1 MTMAYPVTKLD
12 GMTAQTAS
20 KLKKQG
26 IRTAEKLIEVASLVR
41 SRKRLARE
49 TQIPESQLL
58 EWVNI
63 ANYLQIKG
71 MGAAKA
77 KLIRATGVNT
87 VRDLG
92 FRNPERLAQKMREA
106 NDRLKLVRALPSE
119 PSVRLLVERA
129 RKHTS
134 KITY

>member
-1 MTMAYPVTKLD
+1 MPYPVAKLD
-12 GMTAQTAS
+12 GMTAQAAA
-20 KLKKQG
+20 KLRKQG
-26 IRTAEKLIEVASLVR
+26 IRTAEKLIEVASRAR
-41 SRKRLARE
+41 SRRRLAKQ
-49 TQIPESQLL
+49 TGIADPQLL

-92 FRNPERLAQKMREA
+92 IRNPATLARRMREL
-106 NDRLKLVRALPSE
+106 NEKQKLVRALPSE
-119 PSVRLLVERA
+119 ASVKILIERA
-129 RKHTS
+129 RKHDR

>member
-1 MTMAYPVTKLD
+1 MLD
-12 GMTAQTAS
+12 GMTAQAVA

-26 IRTAEKLIEVASLVR
+26 VRTVERLIEVASQVR
-41 SRKRLARE
+41 SRKRVAKE
-49 TQIPESQLL
+49 TGIAERQLL

-63 ANYLQIKG
+63 AHYLQIKG

-77 KLIRATGVNT
+77 KLIRSTGVTT
-87 VRDLG
+87 VRDLSY
-92 FRNPERLAQKMREA
+92 RNPARLAQAMREA

-119 PSVRLLVERA
+119 PSVKVLIERA
-129 RKHTS
+129 RRHDG

>member
-1 MTMAYPVTKLD
+1 MPYPVAKLD
-12 GMTAQTAS
+12 GMTAEKAA
-20 KLKKQG
+20 KLRKQG
-26 IRTAEKLIEVASLVR
+26 IRTAEKLMEVASLVR
-41 SRKRLARE
+41 SRRRLAKQTGIAE
-49 TQIPESQLL
+49 PQLL

-92 FRNPERLAQKMREA
+92 IRNPATLARRMREL
-106 NDRLKLVRALPSE
+106 NEKQKLVRALPSE
-119 PSVRLLVERA
+119 ASVKVLIERA
-129 RKHTS
+129 RKHDR

>member
-1 MTMAYPVTKLD
+1 MAYPVAKLD
-12 GMTAQTAS
+12 GMTAQAAA
-20 KLKKQG
+20 KLRKQG
-26 IRTAEKLIEVASLVR
+26 IRTAEKLIEGASSVR
-41 SRKRLARE
+41 SRKRLAKE
-49 TQIPESQLL
+49 TGIPEAQLL

-63 ANYLQIKG
+63 AHYLQIKG
-71 MGAAKA
+71 MGAARA

-106 NDRLKLVRALPSE
+106 NDKLKLVRALPSE
-119 PSVRLLVERA
+119 PSVRLLIERA
-129 RKHTS
+129 RKHNG

>member
-1 MTMAYPVTKLD
+1 
-12 GMTAQTAS
+12 MTAQCAA

-26 IRTAEKLIEVASLVR
+26 IRTADKLIEIASPVR
-41 SRKRLARE
+41 SRRRLAKE
-49 TQIPESQLL
+49 TQIPEAQLL
-58 EWVNI
+58 EWVNL

-106 NDRLKLVRALPSE
+106 NEKLKLVRALPSE
-119 PSVRLLVERA
+119 PSVRLLIERA

>member
-1 MTMAYPVTKLD
+1 MPYPVAKLD
-12 GMTAQTAS
+12 GMTAQAAA
-20 KLKKQG
+20 KLRKQG
-26 IRTAEKLIEVASLVR
+26 IRTAEKLIEVASRAR
-41 SRKRLARE
+41 SRRRLAKQ
-49 TQIPESQLL
+49 TGIADPQLL

-92 FRNPERLAQKMREA
+92 IRNPATLARRMREL
-106 NDRLKLVRALPSE
+106 NEKQKLVRALPSE
-119 PSVRLLVERA
+119 ASVKVLIERA
-129 RKHTS
+129 RKHDR